1 MRCAVEVK
9 KLELSERLARARKAR
24 GLSQAEAAERL
35 NVSRQAISRWETG
48 TGMPTL
54 DNLIQMGKLYQVSL
68 DELVYGAEG
77 EEAPGEVPESEVPP
91 EEPEPVQAPK
101 RRRPALLAVLA
112 LVAVGALVFGIW
124 GVGLMIKGK
133 EDRVGSVIV
142 IGAAGNELDKLP
154 LDRAGERVG
163 PFAEVE
169 PVEQELGIRVLEDTE
184 YRSGSNF
191 RRDFSF
197 IYTND
202 TNYLSITVTNNG
214 TKSLLF
220 GAGYW
225 EEDRWN
231 MLNTQIPAG
240 ATVTRTFTVEKSGG
254 GDQPQFTVDVSAG
267 SAGGTVD
274 IQISAVEFKR

>member
-1 MRCAVEVK
+1 MNKKHPVIPFLSGVLATVLTMGCVTTALAASGLVEFSPVG
-9 KLELSERLARARKAR
+9 LQLNRKAIFAAGDSVETESGQSVPSSLLYTDAAGGGTTYLPLR
-24 GLSQAEAAERL
+24 TIAELLDIPITWDGENNTVVLGR
-35 NVSRQAISRWETG
+35 SSTG
-48 TGMPTL
+48 G
-54 DNLIQMGKLYQVSL
+54 
-68 DELVYGAEG
+68 
-77 EEAPGEVPESEVPP
+77 SEV
-91 EEPEPVQAPK
+91 
-101 RRRPALLAVLA
+101 
-112 LVAVGALVFGIW
+112 I
-124 GVGLMIKGK
+124 
-133 EDRVGSVIV
+133 
-142 IGAAGNELDKLP
+142 AGELEQNWDKLP
-154 LDRAGERVG
+154 LDRAGEGVG

-169 PVEQELGIRVLEDTE
+169 PVEQEMGIHVLEDTE
-184 YRSGSNF
+184 YRSGSDF

-240 ATVTRTFTVEKSGG
+240 ATVTRTFTVEESGG